1 MYLISFKGDAKYV
14 VSAESGNVLIWC
26 VQEAKVLHSDA
37 QRDVQQI
44 ILTDRDKRVIVF
56 SKLNSETAK
65 CVCRAMPTGEV
76 SYEFEFQFAGSYK
89 NAVITSD
96 GAHLVV
102 PCVDRKRTVPC
113 DMLQVYHGRTGSAQ
127 YEIQHAYPDYKD
139 FTHLVAMQKDAH
151 LIALIDEEKGNI
163 IDLKKKSFVRSVKK
177 WNGICTQN
185 GRYGLYA
192 PKGGG
197 MELLELKSG
206 KKVHTLIPRVAEG
219 VFDVVTMFT
228 KTDQYVIYYHTGHQ
242 TIRVFRATDGKE
254 IAHYKV
260 HADIRAIA
268 STGGGTSLVLGA
280 VDGSV
285 VVLVIAD
292 PKNRANVEFLHMLPS
307 RQENQ
312 HSSADDGAAQS
323 VLSTDVS
330 KALLGGMNSFGAFAQ
345 VARAAAKAKK
355 VQKSRACV
363 IQ

>member
-1 MYLISFKGDAKYV
+1 MYSIYSVGDAKYV
-14 VSAESGNVLIWC
+14 VSAESGNILIWS
-26 VQEAKVLHSDA
+26 VADSKVLHSDS

-44 ILTDRDKRVIVF
+44 ILTDHDKRCVVL
-56 SKLNSETAK
+56 SKLNASTGK
-65 CVCRAMPTGEV
+65 CVCRAMPAGDV
-76 SYEFEFQFAGSYK
+76 IYEFEFQFAGTFK
-89 NAVITSD
+89 KAVMTSD

-102 PCVDRKRTVPC
+102 PAVNRTRTYPMDVVS
-113 DMLQVYHGRTGSAQ
+113 VYHGRTGNFQ
-127 YEIQHAYPDYKD
+127 YEVQHNYTDYLNY
-139 FTHLVAMQKDAH
+139 THIVAMQKDAH
-151 LIALIDEEKGNI
+151 LVALIDEEKGNF
-163 IDLKKKSFVRSVKK
+163 IDLKKKTYTRSVKK

-197 MELLELKSG
+197 MELLELKGG
-206 KKVHTLIPRVAEG
+206 KRVHTLIPRVAEG

-242 TIRVFRATDGKE
+242 AIRVFRTSDGKE
-254 IAHYKV
+254 IAHYKA

-307 RQENQ
+307 RQEAQ
-312 HSSADDGAAQS
+312 HSGGDE
-323 VLSTDVS
+323 
-330 KALLGGMNSFGAFAQ
+330 LGGAPSTSDDKTLAGLNTFGAFAQ

-363 IQ
+363 VQ